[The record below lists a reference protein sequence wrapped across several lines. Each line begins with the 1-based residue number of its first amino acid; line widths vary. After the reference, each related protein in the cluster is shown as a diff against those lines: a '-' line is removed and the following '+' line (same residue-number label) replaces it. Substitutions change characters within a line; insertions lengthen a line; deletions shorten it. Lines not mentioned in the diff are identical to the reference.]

1 MSSYY
6 NNFIPWIHKLNFLHF
21 PPPHPKAGSC
31 WNNNRFVCMQK
42 VSWIQICQ
50 AFEQP
55 WFSDSRNSMFN
66 THTQMTQINGWVGGL
81 RMLSR
86 YVILHYGP
94 SKSHF
99 VVVKIHTYPF
109 HLHVS
114 GETRTYPCLA
124 LDCATH
130 PKVIMWH
137 MILDRNI
144 RLWMQKGETCIV
156 YQLSITNKSFFILV
170 RHPIRLCYC
179 FLLKVAILLL
189 L

>member
-1 MSSYY
+1 M
-6 NNFIPWIHKLNFLHF
+6 H
-21 PPPHPKAGSC
+21 
-31 WNNNRFVCMQK
+31 K
-42 VSWIQICQ
+42 VSWIRICQ

-55 WFSDSRNSMFN
+55 WFSDSRTSMFN
-66 THTQMTQINGWVGGL
+66 THPNDPNKWLSWRFAYAIEICYFTLRSIQIT
-81 RMLSR
+81 
-86 YVILHYGP
+86 
-94 SKSHF
+94 F

-156 YQLSITNKSFFILV
+156 YQLSITNKLFFILV